1 MNLVIVEGWPI
12 VKYLLFTEQL
22 GKYWMVMIMTQRK
35 KNHERLFCPNIH
47 LGCSCKLAYG
57 ENSIVNLL
65 TWNFLDV
72 VRCGTSVD
80 LGDLILWYLKNLIL
94 PWPIMTMVILLKEIV
109 RPLTSSPMTRV
120 SLYSHTSTLFSLLSL
135 PSPTNYPFTLDTLI
149 FQPKIKLKTQNFQD
163 MILGVYPLHQECH
176 GWPWVLG

>member
-35 KNHERLFCPNIH
+35 KITERLFCLNIH

-65 TWNFLDV
+65 T
-72 VRCGTSVD
+72 
-80 LGDLILWYLKNLIL
+80 
-94 PWPIMTMVILLKEIV
+94 
-109 RPLTSSPMTRV
+109 
-120 SLYSHTSTLFSLLSL
+120 
-135 PSPTNYPFTLDTLI
+135 
-149 FQPKIKLKTQNFQD
+149 
-163 MILGVYPLHQECH
+163 
-176 GWPWVLG
+176 